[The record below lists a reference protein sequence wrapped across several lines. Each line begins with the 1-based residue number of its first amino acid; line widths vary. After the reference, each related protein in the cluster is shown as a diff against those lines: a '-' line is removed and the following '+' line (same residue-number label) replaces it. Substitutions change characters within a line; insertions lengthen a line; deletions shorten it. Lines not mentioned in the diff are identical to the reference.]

1 MHDFFMVVLSLFYT
15 GCIVDILMWIQKNVV
30 QNLFYWEIQN
40 NDNCKWN
47 YIFMLLQYC
56 NSITWQAV
64 GQGDVQNAC

>member
-1 MHDFFMVVLSLFYT
+1 MIVRSLFYA
-15 GCIVDILMWIQKNVV
+15 GCIVDILTVDVNKKNVV

-64 GQGDVQNAC
+64 GQGDVQNVC